1 MGAHQHIEADPL
13 FAGFYSTSDAARLL
27 NIPGG
32 KARAWLNGWASST
45 ASAVIDRDFPATPT
59 VSFLDLMELRFIEFF
74 RRQDVSMH
82 TLRRSAAKARQDWDT
97 KHPFALS
104 KAHYLT
110 DRREIF
116 AQIAEEEGDET
127 TWNLATGQ
135 IEMWE
140 VIEGA
145 IAKGIVFDAVSN
157 LAKLWKPKESD
168 FPSVVLDPRR
178 AFGRPIVA
186 EGGVPTSTLYRHWK
200 AERGD
205 KARVARWFDVSEEEV
220 AEAVEF
226 EITYSS

>member
-1 MGAHQHIEADPL
+1 MGAHQRIEADPL

-32 KARAWLNGWASST
+32 KARAWLNGWSNSPVT
-45 ASAVIDRDFPATPT
+45 AVIDRDFPSTPT

-74 RRQDVSMH
+74 RRQNVTMQ
-82 TLRRSAAKARQDWDT
+82 TLRLSAAKARLEWDAQ
-97 KHPFALS
+97 HPFALS
-104 KAHYLT
+104 KARYLT
-110 DRREIF
+110 DRRNIF
-116 AQIAEEEGDET
+116 AQVAEAEGDES

-140 VIEGA
+140 MIEGA
-145 IAKGIVFDAVSN
+145 IAKGVVFDAISN
-157 LAKLWKPKESD
+157 LATMWKPRETD
-168 FPSVVLDPRR
+168 FPGVVLDPKR
-178 AFGRPIVA
+178 AFGRPIVSDA
-186 EGGVPTSTLYRHWK
+186 GVPTSSLFRQWK

-205 KARVARWFDVSEEEV
+205 KAKVAKWFDVSEEEV